1 MPAAP
6 RRRKPTPSPLDAYTE
21 PAPSAAPRRVL
32 FECPCCQSPM
42 QKRTSYRLH
51 SFLRAE
57 VYTCTN
63 PLCNASFAAHNEL
76 THIAS
81 PSGLSDASRCPLP
94 KLSPRL
100 CKQALAE
107 WKKQQ
112 RGN

>member
-6 RRRKPTPSPLDAYTE
+6 RRIRTLPSDAYET
-21 PAPSAAPRRVL
+21 PAATPKRVQ

-51 SFLRAE
+51 SFLRSE

-81 PSGLSDASRCPLP
+81 PSGLPDASKCPLP
-94 KLSPRL
+94 RLTPRL
-100 CKQALAE
+100 RRRALEE
-107 WKKQQ
+107 WKKGQ
-112 RGN
+112 G